1 MPPGPI
7 QMDPSPCGAIKTH
20 PDRPTPEP
28 FHHEMGSDPHRDW
41 DQLWQWDGEVKPTP
55 HGLLPAGWSKEKWK
69 QRCPSQKQSALVPA
83 WSLEG
88 GFVFMPSFGTQNY
101 ARTQTLCPGDSGEV
115 RMWGFGGNILH
126 GLGLLLCSSSGN
138 EGGHTA
144 PWSSAAGGSVGTA
157 GKPVVPTGHG

>member
-1 MPPGPI
+1 
-7 QMDPSPCGAIKTH
+7 MDPSPCGAIRTH

-41 DQLWQWDGEVKPTP
+41 DQPWQWDGEVKPTP
-55 HGLLPAGWSKEKWK
+55 QGLLPTGWSKEKWK

-138 EGGHTA
+138 EVTLHPG
-144 PWSSAAGGSVGTA
+144 
-157 GKPVVPTGHG
+157 VVLQDGAWGQQGNLWFQQGMGELSQQSC